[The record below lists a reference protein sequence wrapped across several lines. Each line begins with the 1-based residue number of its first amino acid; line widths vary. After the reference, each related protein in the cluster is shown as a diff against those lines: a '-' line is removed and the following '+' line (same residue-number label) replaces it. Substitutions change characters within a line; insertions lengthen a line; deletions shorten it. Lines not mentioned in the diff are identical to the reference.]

1 MDSQPD
7 QPLILVV
14 DDDRSMR
21 SLLNL
26 AMTEEGYGVV
36 EAKDGEQCLSEYMH
50 YQPDMVLLDAVMPG
64 LDGFTCCQRL
74 RSLPGGD
81 RIPILMITVLD
92 DQDSVDRAFA
102 VGATDYIT
110 KPIYWA
116 VLSQRVRRLLAA
128 AQALTQ
134 AEQATQQLQSLQ
146 QWDALLAEI
155 LQRLCKSTPVLTL
168 LDFTVAKLRVQ
179 LEVERVI
186 LYTLGDQSI
195 VESVAPGYPSVLEL
209 CLADPGLEE
218 EYKTVYQQGQIVAID
233 DIEQEDIEQTE
244 LSDVAIAQLTPLKA
258 KAVLIVPLISHGQRL
273 GGLCVHQCITPRHWD
288 QPTTERLTN
297 LSNLLAIALLMNIN

>member
-1 MDSQPD
+1 MDFQPD

-50 YQPDMVLLDAVMPG
+50 HQPDMVLLDAVMPG

-92 DQDSVDRAFA
+92 DQDSVDHAFA
-102 VGATDYIT
+102 VGATDYVT

-116 VLSQRVRRLLAA
+116 VLSQRVQRLLAA

-146 QWDALLAEI
+146 QWNALLAEI
-155 LQRLCKSTPVLTL
+155 LQRLSKSTPVLTL

-186 LYTLGDQSI
+186 FYTLGDQSV
-195 VESVAPGYPSVLEL
+195 VESVAPGYPSVLKL
-209 CLADPGLEE
+209 SLADPGLEAD
-218 EYKTVYQQGQIVAID
+218 YKTMYQQGQIVAI
-233 DIEQEDIEQTE
+233 EDIEQTE

-288 QPTTERLTN
+288 QPTIERLTN
-297 LSNLLAIALLMNIN
+297 LSNLLAIALFMNTN